1 MNLADRRPGNIGL
14 QPKEERNQEAG
25 CVFGGEQI
33 SRRRKD
39 ERHPKQH
46 RQPVFKHIGEAQAES
61 VICGGRLT
69 NPASRVNLAAGMRP
83 EFPPPLVFE
92 PLFMERMWGG
102 RRLESV
108 LGKKLP
114 PGQRI
119 GESWEIVDRPEAQS
133 VVRQGPWRGRTLHEL
148 WRDHRDEIFGAEM
161 PDAPRFP
168 IFAKLLD
175 AEEKLSLQ
183 VHPGAAVAGALGGE
197 PKTEMWYFA
206 AADAG
211 AEIYAGLRRGVE
223 RNRFERALRDG
234 AAAELV
240 HRIAVKTGDAF
251 FVPSGRLHAIGAGN
265 LLIEIQQNSDTTF
278 RLFDWNRGER
288 AAAQRPLQ
296 IEKALQS
303 IDFHDFEPE
312 LIRPTGERLVQCPHF
327 EVEKWELDRARRA
340 SGRNAFALFVCLS
353 GALEANAV
361 RIAPG
366 EFFLVPASAAATE
379 LQSAAPATSVLRITL
394 PVR

>member
-1 MNLADRRPGNIGL
+1 M
-14 QPKEERNQEAG
+14 
-25 CVFGGEQI
+25 
-33 SRRRKD
+33 
-39 ERHPKQH
+39 
-46 RQPVFKHIGEAQAES
+46 ES
-61 VICGGRLT
+61 V
-69 NPASRVNLAAGMRP
+69 
-83 EFPPPLVFE
+83 F
-92 PLFMERMWGG
+92 
-102 RRLESV
+102 
-108 LGKKLP
+108 GKKLP
-114 PGQRI
+114 PGRRI

-148 WRDHRDEIFGAEM
+148 WSDHRSEIFGAEM
-161 PDAPRFP
+161 PDARRFP

-206 AADAG
+206 AAATG
-211 AEIYAGLRRGVE
+211 AEIYAGLRCGVE
-223 RNRFERALRDG
+223 RSRFEHALHDG
-234 AAAELV
+234 DAAELV

-278 RLFDWNRGER
+278 RLFDWNRDER
-288 AAAQRPLQ
+288 AGAQRPLQ
-296 IEKALQS
+296 IEAALQS
-303 IDFHDFEPE
+303 IDFHDFQPE
-312 LIRPTGERLVQCPHF
+312 LIRPAGEQLVQCPHF
-327 EVEKWELDRARRA
+327 AVEKWNLDGVRRA
-340 SGRNAFALFVCLS
+340 SERNAFALFVCLS
-353 GALEANAV
+353 GALEANAT

-379 LQSAAPATSVLRITL
+379 LQPVAPATSVLRITL